1 MGSIIPAGISF
12 RHRPMRGDPSGAR
25 SRTAFMKNNIRLRLC
40 SSLLALLA
48 SCMALAQDWPRRPVH
63 LVVPFAAASTPD
75 IFARLLAD
83 RLATTLGQPVVVD
96 NKPGAGGMIGT
107 DAIAKAAPDG
117 YTFGVSITGPLVN
130 DTLLYRKMA
139 YDPFT
144 DLAPITLAVNQ
155 PCILVANR
163 DFNAATL
170 PQVLAELERRPGQY
184 NYASL
189 GTGTMAHLAM
199 ETIAARS
206 GTQVVQVPYPG
217 SAQAVLALVAGDVNL
232 GCMPPVSVMA
242 LVKGGRLRAIG
253 IAARRRS
260 PVLPEVKTLAE
271 QGLADFE
278 ANAWIGIVA
287 PAKTPAP
294 ILGRLHDEIVR
305 ILHRA
310 DMREALAAQMME
322 PVGSTP
328 AQFAAYMREE
338 LERWGPVIRRNHITL
353 D

>member
-1 MGSIIPAGISF
+1 
-12 RHRPMRGDPSGAR
+12 
-25 SRTAFMKNNIRLRLC
+25 MKKILLPLC
-40 SSLLALLA
+40 ASVFAMLAC
-48 SCMALAQDWPRRPVH
+48 CMASAQDWPQRPLH
-63 LVVPFAAASTPD
+63 LVVPFPAGSTPD
-75 IFARLLAD
+75 VFARLLGE
-83 RLATTLGQPVVVD
+83 RLAASLGQPVVVD

-107 DAIAKAAPDG
+107 GAIAKAAPDG

-144 DLAPITLAVNQ
+144 ELAPITLAVNQ
-155 PCILVANR
+155 PCILVAGR
-163 DFNAATL
+163 GFNAATL
-170 PQVLAELERRPGQY
+170 PEALAELERRPGQY

-189 GTGTMAHLAM
+189 GTGTMSHLAM

-206 GTQVVQVPYPG
+206 RTQVVQVPYPG
-217 SAQAVLALVAGDVNL
+217 SAQAVQALVSGDVNL
-232 GCMPPVSVMA
+232 GCMPPAAVMPQ
-242 LVKGGRLRAIG
+242 VKGGRLKAIG
-253 IAARRRS
+253 IAAKQRS
-260 PVLPEVKTLAE
+260 PLLPGVKTLAE

-294 ILGRLHDEIVR
+294 ILARLNAEIVR

-310 DMREALAAQMME
+310 DTREALAAQMME

-328 AQFAAYMREE
+328 EQFAAYMREE
-338 LERWGPVIRRNHITL
+338 LERWGPLIRRNHITL

>member
-1 MGSIIPAGISF
+1 
-12 RHRPMRGDPSGAR
+12 
-25 SRTAFMKNNIRLRLC
+25 MKKILLPLC
-40 SSLLALLA
+40 ASVFAMLAC
-48 SCMALAQDWPRRPVH
+48 CMASAQDWPQRPLH
-63 LVVPFAAASTPD
+63 LVVPFPAGSTPD
-75 IFARLLAD
+75 VFARLLGG
-83 RLATTLGQPVVVD
+83 RLAASLGQPVVVD

-107 DAIAKAAPDG
+107 GAIAKAAPDG

-144 DLAPITLAVNQ
+144 ELAPITLAVNQ
-155 PCILVANR
+155 PCILVAGR

-170 PQVLAELERRPGQY
+170 PEALAELERRPGQY

-189 GTGTMAHLAM
+189 GTGTMSHLAM

-206 GTQVVQVPYPG
+206 RTQVVQVPYPG
-217 SAQAVLALVAGDVNL
+217 SAQAVQALVSGDVNL
-232 GCMPPVSVMA
+232 GCMPPAAVMPQ
-242 LVKGGRLRAIG
+242 VKGGRLKAIG
-253 IAARRRS
+253 IAAKQRS
-260 PVLPEVKTLAE
+260 PLLPGVKTLAE

-294 ILGRLHDEIVR
+294 ILARLNAEIVR

-310 DMREALAAQMME
+310 DTREALAAQMME

-328 AQFAAYMREE
+328 EQFAAYMREE
-338 LERWGPVIRRNHITL
+338 LERWGPLIRRNHITL

>member
-1 MGSIIPAGISF
+1 MKKILLQ
-12 RHRPMRGDPSGAR
+12 SGV
-25 SRTAFMKNNIRLRLC
+25 SAFAMLVC
-40 SSLLALLA
+40 
-48 SCMALAQDWPRRPVH
+48 CMALAQDWPQRPLH
-63 LVVPFAAASTPD
+63 LVVPFPAGSTPD
-75 IFARLLAD
+75 VFARLLGE
-83 RLATTLGQPVVVD
+83 RLAASLGQPVVVD

-107 DAIAKAAPDG
+107 GAIAKAAPDG

-130 DTLLYRKMA
+130 DTLLYRTMA

-144 DLAPITLAVNQ
+144 ELAPVTLAVNQ
-155 PCILVANR
+155 PCILVASR
-163 DFNAATL
+163 EFNAATL
-170 PQVLAELERRPGQY
+170 PEALAELERRPGKY

-189 GTGTMAHLAM
+189 GTGTMSHLAM

-217 SAQAVLALVAGDVNL
+217 SAQAVQALVSGDVNL
-232 GCMPPVSVMA
+232 GCMPPASVMPQ
-242 LVKGGRLRAIG
+242 VKGGRLKAIG
-253 IAARRRS
+253 IAAKRRS
-260 PVLPEVKTLAE
+260 PLLPEVKTLAE

-294 ILGRLHDEIVR
+294 ILARLNAEIVR

-310 DMREALAAQMME
+310 DVREALAAQMME

-328 AQFAAYMREE
+328 QQFAAYMREE

>member
-1 MGSIIPAGISF
+1 MLACCMAFGEDWPQRPLHLIVPFPAG
-12 RHRPMRGDPSGAR
+12 
-25 SRTAFMKNNIRLRLC
+25 
-40 SSLLALLA
+40 
-48 SCMALAQDWPRRPVH
+48 
-63 LVVPFAAASTPD
+63 STPD
-75 IFARLLAD
+75 VFARLLGE
-83 RLATTLGQPVVVD
+83 RLAASLGQAVVVD

-107 DAIAKAAPDG
+107 GAIAKAAPDG
-117 YTFGVSITGPLVN
+117 YTFGVSIAGPLVN

-144 DLAPITLAVNQ
+144 ELAPITLAVNQ
-155 PCILVANR
+155 PCILVASR
-163 DFNAATL
+163 DFNASTL
-170 PQVLAELERRPGQY
+170 PEALAELERRPGRY

-189 GTGTMAHLAM
+189 GTGTMSHLAL

-206 GTQVVQVPYPG
+206 GTQLVQVPYPG
-217 SAQAVLALVAGDVNL
+217 SAQAVQALVAGDVNL
-232 GCMPPVSVMA
+232 ACMPPAAVMPQ
-242 LVKGGRLRAIG
+242 VKGGRLKALG
-253 IAARRRS
+253 IAAKRRS
-260 PVLPEVKTLAE
+260 ALLPEVKTLAE

-287 PAKTPAP
+287 PARTPAP
-294 ILGRLHDEIVR
+294 VVARLNGEIVR